1 MLLHAGTSAVCLLA
15 QSPWASRKCCELA
28 GTHPLFKRRRLLLRC
43 GVRPCGAGHGDG
55 GSATGSERDDFSIDF
70 MSKGQRAA
78 RQPNL
83 PHSAWR

>member
-1 MLLHAGTSAVCLLA
+1 MEPNTSTLIAAG
-15 QSPWASRKCCELA
+15 
-28 GTHPLFKRRRLLLRC
+28 PLVGGSVLQRLKRRRLLLRC